1 MVDFDYTDVQRMI
14 RDTVRTF
21 AEREIRPFIRE
32 WDEHEVFPRDVFRK
46 MAELGFLGVMVP
58 ERYGGAGY
66 GYSEF
71 VVVIE
76 ELARV
81 EPGIALSVAA
91 HNSLCTAHIY
101 RFGNE
106 AQRERYVVPLA
117 RGEKLGA
124 WALTEPEAGS
134 DAGGLQ
140 TQAVWD
146 GSAWVLRGTK
156 NFTTHGTVG
165 DVYVVMAVTDREK
178 GRKGGLTAF
187 IVERG
192 TPGLVPGRRESKLG
206 MRTSDTASVI
216 LDDCRVPPENVIGE
230 VGQGFPQ
237 VLQVL
242 EGGRVGIGAL
252 AVGIAQGAFEAA
264 LRYAQERRQF
274 GRPIAEFQAIQF
286 MLADMATQIEAA
298 RLLVHRV
305 AWLRDQGRSTPKES
319 SMAKLFASE
328 VALRVADMA
337 VQIFGGY
344 GFVKDYPVEK
354 YYRDAKLCTIGEGT
368 SEIQRIVIARQ
379 VLREIGFRLS
389 TL

>member
-1 MVDFDYTDVQRMI
+1 MVDFDYTDTQRMI
-14 RDTVRTF
+14 RDTVRSF
-21 AEREIRPFIRE
+21 AEREIRPFLRE
-32 WDEHEVFPRDVFRK
+32 WDDREVFPRDVFRK
-46 MAELGFLGVMVP
+46 MGELGFLGVMVP
-58 ERYGGAGY
+58 EQYGGAGY

-81 EPGIALSVAA
+81 DPGIALSVAA

-106 AQRERYVVPLA
+106 VQRERYVVPLA

-134 DAGGLQ
+134 DAGSLQ

-146 GSAWVLRGTK
+146 GEAWVLRGTK

-165 DVYVVMAVTDREK
+165 DVYVVMAVTDRQK
-178 GRKGGLTAF
+178 GRRGGITAF

-192 TPGLVPGRRESKLG
+192 TPGLIPGKRESKLG

-216 LDDCRVPPENVIGE
+216 LDNCRVPPENVIGE
-230 VGQGFPQ
+230 VGQGFSQ

-298 RLLVHRV
+298 RLLVHRA
-305 AWLRDQGRSTPKES
+305 AWLRDQGRATPKES

-328 VALRVADMA
+328 VAVRVADRA

-379 VLREIGFRLS
+379 VLREIGFWPS

>member
-14 RDTVRTF
+14 RDTVRAF
-21 AEREIRPFIRE
+21 AEREIRPFLRE
-32 WDEHEVFPRDVFRK
+32 WDEREVFPRNVFQK
-46 MAELGFLGVMVP
+46 MAALGFLGVMVP
-58 ERYGGAGY
+58 EQYGGAGY
-66 GYSEF
+66 GSSEF
-71 VVVIE
+71 VIVIE

-101 RFGNE
+101 RFGSE
-106 AQRERYVVPLA
+106 AQRERYVGPLA

-134 DAGGLQ
+134 DAGNLQ
-140 TQAVWD
+140 TQAFWD
-146 GSAWVLRGTK
+146 GTAWVLRGTK

-192 TPGLVPGRRESKLG
+192 TPGLIPGKRESKLG

-230 VGQGFPQ
+230 VGQGFAQ

-286 MLADMATQIEAA
+286 MLADMATQVEAA
-298 RLLVHRV
+298 RLLVHRA
-305 AWLRDQGRSTPKES
+305 AWLRDQGRATPKES

-328 VALRVADMA
+328 VAVRVADMA

-379 VLREIGFRLS
+379 ALREIGFRLRAS
-389 TL
+389 

>member
-14 RDTVRTF
+14 RDTVRAF
-21 AEREIRPFIRE
+21 AEREIRPFVRE

-46 MAELGFLGVMVP
+46 MAELGLLGVMVP
-58 ERYGGAGY
+58 EQYGGAGY

-106 AQRERYVVPLA
+106 AQRERYVGPLA

-134 DAGGLQ
+134 DAGSLR

-178 GRKGGLTAF
+178 GRRGGITAF

-192 TPGLVPGRRESKLG
+192 TPGLVPGKRESKLG

-230 VGQGFPQ
+230 VGQGFAQ
-237 VLQVL
+237 ALQVL

-264 LRYAQERRQF
+264 LRYAQERHQF

-305 AWLRDQGRSTPKES
+305 AWLRDQGQPTPKES
-319 SMAKLFASE
+319 AMAKLFASE
-328 VALRVADMA
+328 VAVRVADMA
-337 VQIFGGY
+337 VQVFGGY

-379 VLREIGFRLS
+379 VLREIGFRPASL
-389 TL
+389 

>member
-14 RDTVRTF
+14 RDTVREF
-21 AEREIRPFIRE
+21 AEREIRPHIRE

-146 GSAWVLRGTK
+146 GSAWVLRGAK

-165 DVYVVMAVTDREK
+165 DIYVVMAVTDREK

-230 VGQGFPQ
+230 VGQGFAQ

-305 AWLRDQGRSTPKES
+305 AWLRDQGRPTPKES

>member
-14 RDTVRTF
+14 RDAVRTF

>member
-1 MVDFDYTDVQRMI
+1 MVDFDYTDTQRMI
-14 RDTVRTF
+14 RDTVRSF
-21 AEREIRPFIRE
+21 AEREIRPFLRE
-32 WDEHEVFPRDVFRK
+32 WDDREVFTRDVFRK
-46 MAELGFLGVMVP
+46 MGELGFLGVMVP
-58 ERYGGAGY
+58 EQYGGAGY

-81 EPGIALSVAA
+81 DPGIALSVAA

-106 AQRERYVVPLA
+106 VQRERYVVPLA

-134 DAGGLQ
+134 DAGSLQ
-140 TQAVWD
+140 TQAIWD
-146 GSAWVLRGTK
+146 GEAWVLRGTK

-165 DVYVVMAVTDREK
+165 DVYVVMAVTDRQK
-178 GRKGGLTAF
+178 GRKGGITAF

-192 TPGLVPGRRESKLG
+192 TPGLIPGRRESKLG

-216 LDDCRVPPENVIGE
+216 LDNCRVPPENVIGE
-230 VGQGFPQ
+230 VGQGFSQ

-298 RLLVHRV
+298 RLLVHRA
-305 AWLRDQGRSTPKES
+305 AWLRDQGQATPKES

-328 VALRVADMA
+328 VAVRVADRA

-379 VLREIGFRLS
+379 VLREIGFWPS

>member
-66 GYSEF
+66 GYAEF

-91 HNSLCTAHIY
+91 HNSLCTGHIY

-305 AWLRDQGRSTPKES
+305 AWLRDQGRATPKES

-328 VALRVADMA
+328 VAVRVADMA

-389 TL
+389 

>member
-106 AQRERYVVPLA
+106 AQRERYVIPLA

>member
-14 RDTVRTF
+14 RDTVRAF
-21 AEREIRPFIRE
+21 AEREIRPSIRE

-46 MAELGFLGVMVP
+46 MGELGFLGVMVP

-71 VVVIE
+71 VVVVE

-81 EPGIALSVAA
+81 DPGIALSVAA
-91 HNSLCTAHIY
+91 HNSLCTGHIY

-106 AQRERYVVPLA
+106 AQRERYVGPLA

-134 DAGGLQ
+134 DAGSLR

-146 GSAWVLRGTK
+146 GTAWVLRGTK

-165 DVYVVMAVTDREK
+165 DVYVVMAVTDRAK
-178 GRKGGLTAF
+178 GRKGGITAF

-192 TPGLVPGRRESKLG
+192 TPGLIPGRRESKLG

-216 LDDCRVPPENVIGE
+216 LEDCRVPPEGVIGE
-230 VGQGFPQ
+230 VGQGFAQ
-237 VLQVL
+237 ALQVL

-274 GRPIAEFQAIQF
+274 GRPIAEFQAVQF

-305 AWLRDQGRSTPKES
+305 AWLRDQGRATPKES

-328 VALRVADMA
+328 VAVRVADRA

-368 SEIQRIVIARQ
+368 SEIQRVVIARQ
-379 VLREIGFRLS
+379 VLQEIGFRLS
-389 TL
+389 AL